1 MADLVAYTKKYYR
14 PLRSNRGK
22 SRKKMSNRLK
32 DKVAIITGAAK
43 GIGFATAQRFGQE
56 GAKVIIADINL
67 EPVKGAAAQ
76 VPNAEAYEMN
86 VTDRASIQAVVDE
99 VMQKHGRIDILIN
112 NAGITQDARL
122 VKMTEAQFDSVIDVN
137 LKGVFNCTQL
147 VVPHMLEAG
156 SGAIVNA
163 SSVVGIY
170 GNFGQTNYSA
180 TKFGVIGFTKTWAR
194 ELGSKGI
201 RVNAVCPGFI
211 ATEMV
216 KAMPENIL
224 QDIER
229 RSWLGRLG
237 TPEEMANVYLF
248 LASDEA
254 SYVNGVALEASGGI
268 SL

>member
-1 MADLVAYTKKYYR
+1 M
-14 PLRSNRGK
+14 G
-22 SRKKMSNRLK
+22 NRLK
-32 DKVAIITGAAK
+32 DRVAIITGAAK
-43 GIGFATAQRFGQE
+43 GIGFATAQRFSQE
-56 GAKVIIADINL
+56 GAIVIIADMNL
-67 EPVKGAAAQ
+67 ESVKGAAAQ
-76 VPNAEAYEMN
+76 IPNAEAYAMN
-86 VTDRASIQAVVDE
+86 VTDRASIQAVVDQ
-99 VMQKHGRIDILIN
+99 VMQKHGHIDILIN

-122 VKMTEAQFDSVIDVN
+122 VKMTEAQFDTVIDVN

-147 VVPHMLEAG
+147 IVPHMLEAK

-163 SSVVGIY
+163 SSVVGLY

-194 ELGSKGI
+194 ELGPKGI

-237 TPEEMANVYLF
+237 TPEEIANVYLF
-248 LASDEA
+248 LASNEA
-254 SYVNGVALEASGGI
+254 SFINGVALEVSGGI

>member
-1 MADLVAYTKKYYR
+1 M
-14 PLRSNRGK
+14 
-22 SRKKMSNRLK
+22 RLK
-32 DKVAIITGAAK
+32 DKVAIITGAAN
-43 GIGFATAQRFGQE
+43 GIGFATAQRFTQE
-56 GAKVIIADINL
+56 GAKVMIVDVNPDA
-67 EPVKGAAAQ
+67 VKAAADRI
-76 VPNAEAYEMN
+76 PSSEAYVVN
-86 VTDRASIQAVVDE
+86 VTDRASIESAVDQI
-99 VMQKHGRIDILIN
+99 MQRHGRIDILIN

-122 VKMTEAQFDSVIDVN
+122 VKMTEAQFDTVIDVN

-156 SGAIVNA
+156 KGAVVNA

-224 QDIER
+224 QDIGG

-237 TPEEMANVYLF
+237 TPEEIANVYLF

-254 SYVNGVALEASGGI
+254 SYVNGIALEASGGI

>member
-1 MADLVAYTKKYYR
+1 M
-14 PLRSNRGK
+14 G
-22 SRKKMSNRLK
+22 MRLK

-43 GIGFATAQRFGQE
+43 GIGFATAKRFAQE
-56 GAKVIIADINL
+56 GAKVMITDVNPDA
-67 EPVKGAAAQ
+67 VKAA
-76 VPNAEAYEMN
+76 VDLIPGSEAFVMN
-86 VTDRASIQAVVDE
+86 VTDRASVEAAVDQI
-99 VMQKHGRIDILIN
+99 MQRHGHIDILIN

-122 VKMTEAQFDSVIDVN
+122 VKMTEAQFDAVIDVN

-156 SGAIVNA
+156 KGAVVNA

-194 ELGSKGI
+194 ELGPKGI

-224 QDIER
+224 KDIEG

>member
-1 MADLVAYTKKYYR
+1 MR
-14 PLRSNRGK
+14 LRN
-22 SRKKMSNRLK
+22 
-32 DKVAIITGAAK
+32 KVALITGAAK
-43 GIGFATAQRFGQE
+43 GIGFATAKRFAEE
-56 GAKVIIADINL
+56 GAKVMLADLN
-67 EPVKGAAAQ
+67 EAAVMEAVGQIKHAQ
-76 VPNAEAYEMN
+76 PYVLN
-86 VTDRASIQAVVDE
+86 VTDRASIGHAVDDIIS
-99 VMQKHGRIDILIN
+99 KHQRIDILIN

-122 VKMTEAQFDSVIDVN
+122 VKMTEEQFDAVIDVN

-147 VVPHMLEAG
+147 VVPHMLEAKK
-156 SGAIVNA
+156 GAIVNA

-194 ELGSKGI
+194 EFGQKGI

-224 QDIER
+224 QSIEQ
-229 RSWLGRLG
+229 RSWMARLG

-254 SYVNGVALEASGGI
+254 SYVNGVTIEASGGI

>member
-1 MADLVAYTKKYYR
+1 MGD
-14 PLRSNRGK
+14 
-22 SRKKMSNRLK
+22 RLK
-32 DKVAIITGAAK
+32 EKVAIITGAAK
-43 GIGFATAQRFGQE
+43 GIGFATAQRFAEE
-56 GAKVIIADINL
+56 GAIVILADMNL
-67 EPVKGAAAQ
+67 ESVKGAAAQ
-76 VPNAEAYEMN
+76 IPNAQAYAMN
-86 VTDRASIQAVVDE
+86 VTDRASIQAVVDQ
-99 VMQKHGRIDILIN
+99 VMQKYGHIDILIN

-122 VKMTEAQFDSVIDVN
+122 VKMTEAQFDAVIDVN

-147 VVPHMLEAG
+147 IVPHMLEAK

-194 ELGSKGI
+194 ELGPKGI
-201 RVNAVCPGFI
+201 RVNAICPGFV
-211 ATEMV
+211 ATEMI

-237 TPEEMANVYLF
+237 TPEEIANVYLF
-248 LASDEA
+248 LASNEA
-254 SYVNGVALEASGGI
+254 SFINGVALEVSGGI

>member
-1 MADLVAYTKKYYR
+1 MGD
-14 PLRSNRGK
+14 
-22 SRKKMSNRLK
+22 RLK
-32 DKVAIITGAAK
+32 EKVAIITGAAK
-43 GIGFATAQRFGQE
+43 GIGFATVQRFAQE
-56 GAKVIIADINL
+56 GAIVIMADMNL
-67 EPVKGAAAQ
+67 EAAKGAAAQ
-76 VPNAEAYEMN
+76 IPNAEAYAMN
-86 VTDRASIQAVVDE
+86 VTDRASIQAVVDQ

-122 VKMTEAQFDSVIDVN
+122 VKMTEAQFDAVIDVN

-147 VVPHMLEAG
+147 IVPHMLEAK

-194 ELGSKGI
+194 ELGPKGI
-201 RVNAVCPGFI
+201 RVNAICPGFI

-237 TPEEMANVYLF
+237 TPEEIANVYLF
-248 LASDEA
+248 LASNEA
-254 SYVNGVALEASGGI
+254 SFINGVALEASGGI

>member
-1 MADLVAYTKKYYR
+1 M
-14 PLRSNRGK
+14 GE
-22 SRKKMSNRLK
+22 RLK

-43 GIGFATAQRFGQE
+43 GIGFATAKRFAEE
-56 GAKVIIADINL
+56 GAKVMIADISM
-67 EPVKGAAAQ
+67 EAVKTAAAQ
-76 VPNAEAYEMN
+76 IPNAEAFVVN
-86 VTDRASIQAVVDE
+86 VTDRASIQIALDQILE
-99 VMQKHGRIDILIN
+99 RHGQIDILIN

-122 VKMTEAQFDSVIDVN
+122 IKMTEAQFDAVIDVN

-147 VVPHMLEAG
+147 VVPHMLEKG
-156 SGAIVNA
+156 KGAVVNA

-194 ELGSKGI
+194 ELGAKGI

-211 ATEMV
+211 STEMV
-216 KAMPENIL
+216 KAMPDNIL
-224 QDIER
+224 QDIEK

-254 SYVNGVALEASGGI
+254 SYVNGVELEASGGI

>member
-1 MADLVAYTKKYYR
+1 MGD
-14 PLRSNRGK
+14 
-22 SRKKMSNRLK
+22 RLK

-43 GIGFATAQRFGQE
+43 GIGFATAQRFAQE
-56 GAKVIIADINL
+56 GAKVIITDINQDT
-67 EPVKGAAAQ
+67 VNGAVMQ
-76 VPNAEAYEMN
+76 TPDAEGYAMN
-86 VTDRASIQAVVDE
+86 VTDRASIQAVVDQ

-122 VKMTEAQFDSVIDVN
+122 IKMTEAQFDNVIDVN

-147 VVPHMLEAG
+147 IVPHMLEAG
-156 SGAIVNA
+156 SGAVVNA
-163 SSVVGIY
+163 SSVVGLY

-194 ELGSKGI
+194 ELGPKGV

-216 KAMPENIL
+216 KAMPQNIL
-224 QDIER
+224 QDIEK

-237 TPEEMANVYLF
+237 TPTEMANVYLF
-248 LASDEA
+248 LASDES

>member
-1 MADLVAYTKKYYR
+1 MEM
-14 PLRSNRGK
+14 G
-22 SRKKMSNRLK
+22 NRLK

-43 GIGFATAQRFGQE
+43 GIGFATAQRFAQE
-56 GAKVIIADINL
+56 GAKVMIADIGL
-67 EPVKGAAAQ
+67 EALKAAGPQ
-76 VPNAEAYEMN
+76 IPGSEAYVMN
-86 VTDRASIQAVVDE
+86 VTDRASIQAAVDQI
-99 VMQKHGRIDILIN
+99 MQRHGRIDILIN

-122 VKMTEAQFDSVIDVN
+122 VKMTEAQFDTVIDVN
-137 LKGVFNCTQL
+137 LKGVFNCTQI
-147 VVPHMLEAG
+147 VVPHMLEVG
-156 SGAIVNA
+156 SGAVVNA

-194 ELGSKGI
+194 ELGPKGI

-224 QDIER
+224 KDIER

-254 SYVNGVALEASGGI
+254 SYVNGVAFEASGGI

>member
-1 MADLVAYTKKYYR
+1 MGDR
-14 PLRSNRGK
+14 F
-22 SRKKMSNRLK
+22 K
-32 DKVAIITGAAK
+32 DKVAIITGSAK
-43 GIGFATAQRFGQE
+43 GIGFSTAQRFAGE
-56 GAKVIIADINL
+56 GAIVILADMNL
-67 EPVKGAAAQ
+67 ESVKGAAAQ
-76 VPNAEAYEMN
+76 IPSAQAYAMN
-86 VTDRASIQAVVDE
+86 VTDRASIQAVVDQ

-122 VKMTEAQFDSVIDVN
+122 VKMTEAQFDAVIDVN

-147 VVPHMLEAG
+147 IVPHMLEAK

-194 ELGSKGI
+194 ELGPKGI
-201 RVNAVCPGFI
+201 RVNAICPGFI
-211 ATEMV
+211 ATEMI

-224 QDIER
+224 QDIKQ

-237 TPEEMANVYLF
+237 TPEEIASVYLF
-248 LASDEA
+248 LASNEA
-254 SYVNGVALEASGGI
+254 SFINGVALEVSGGI

>member
-1 MADLVAYTKKYYR
+1 MILAD
-14 PLRSNRGK
+14 
-22 SRKKMSNRLK
+22 M
-32 DKVAIITGAAK
+32 
-43 GIGFATAQRFGQE
+43 
-56 GAKVIIADINL
+56 NL
-67 EPVKGAAAQ
+67 EAVKGAAANI
-76 VPNAEAYEMN
+76 PSAEAYAMN
-86 VTDRASIQAVVDE
+86 VTDRVSIQAVVDQ

-122 VKMTEAQFDSVIDVN
+122 VKMTEAQFDAVIDVN

-147 VVPHMLEAG
+147 IVPHMLEAK

-194 ELGSKGI
+194 ELGPKGI
-201 RVNAVCPGFI
+201 RVNAICPGFV

-237 TPEEMANVYLF
+237 TPAEIANVYLF
-248 LASDEA
+248 LASNEA
-254 SYVNGVALEASGGI
+254 SFINGVALEASGGI

>member
-1 MADLVAYTKKYYR
+1 MR
-14 PLRSNRGK
+14 LRN
-22 SRKKMSNRLK
+22 
-32 DKVAIITGAAK
+32 KVALITGAAK
-43 GIGFATAQRFGQE
+43 GIGFATAKRFTEE
-56 GAKVIIADINL
+56 GATVMLADLN
-67 EPVKGAAAQ
+67 EGAVMEAVGQ
-76 VPNAEAYEMN
+76 LKNAEPYVLN
-86 VTDRASIQAVVDE
+86 VTDRASIQRAVDDIIA
-99 VMQKHGRIDILIN
+99 KHQRIDILIN

-122 VKMTEAQFDSVIDVN
+122 VKMTEEQFDAVIDVN

-147 VVPHMLEAG
+147 VVPHMLEAKK
-156 SGAIVNA
+156 GAIVNA

-194 ELGSKGI
+194 EFGQKGI

-224 QDIER
+224 QSIEQ
-229 RSWLGRLG
+229 RSWMARLG

-254 SYVNGVALEASGGI
+254 SYVNGVTIEASGGI

>member
-1 MADLVAYTKKYYR
+1 M
-14 PLRSNRGK
+14 
-22 SRKKMSNRLK
+22 RLK

-43 GIGFATAQRFGQE
+43 GIGFATAKRFAQE
-56 GAKVIIADINL
+56 GAKVIIADVNP
-67 EPVKGAAAQ
+67 EAVKAAADLISGS
-76 VPNAEAYEMN
+76 EAYVMN
-86 VTDRASIQAVVDE
+86 VTDRASIEAAVDQI
-99 VMQKHGRIDILIN
+99 MQRHGRIDILIN

-122 VKMTEAQFDSVIDVN
+122 VKITEAQFDTVIDVN

-156 SGAIVNA
+156 NGAVVNA
-163 SSVVGIY
+163 ASVVGIY
-170 GNFGQTNYSA
+170 GTFGQANNAA

-194 ELGSKGI
+194 ELGPKGI

-224 QDIER
+224 KDIER

>member
-1 MADLVAYTKKYYR
+1 MR
-14 PLRSNRGK
+14 LRN
-22 SRKKMSNRLK
+22 
-32 DKVAIITGAAK
+32 KVALITGAAK
-43 GIGFATAQRFGQE
+43 GIGFATAKRFTEE
-56 GAKVIIADINL
+56 GAKVMLADLN
-67 EPVKGAAAQ
+67 EGAVMEAVGQ
-76 VPNAEAYEMN
+76 LKNAEPYVLN
-86 VTDRASIQAVVDE
+86 VIDRASIQRAVDDIIA
-99 VMQKHGRIDILIN
+99 KHQRIDILIN

-122 VKMTEAQFDSVIDVN
+122 VKMTEEQFDAVIDVN

-147 VVPHMLEAG
+147 VVPHMLEAKK
-156 SGAIVNA
+156 GAIVNA

-194 ELGSKGI
+194 EFGQKGI

-224 QDIER
+224 QSIEQ
-229 RSWLGRLG
+229 RSWMARLG

-254 SYVNGVALEASGGI
+254 SYVNGVTIEASGGI

>member
-1 MADLVAYTKKYYR
+1 M
-14 PLRSNRGK
+14 GE
-22 SRKKMSNRLK
+22 RLK

-43 GIGFATAQRFGQE
+43 GIGFATAKRFAEE
-56 GAKVIIADINL
+56 GAKVMIADISM
-67 EPVKGAAAQ
+67 EAVKTAAAQ
-76 VPNAEAYEMN
+76 IPNAEAFVVN
-86 VTDRASIQAVVDE
+86 VTDRASIQIAVDQILE
-99 VMQKHGRIDILIN
+99 RHGQIDILIN

-122 VKMTEAQFDSVIDVN
+122 IKMTEAQFDSVIDVN

-147 VVPHMLEAG
+147 VVPQMLEKG
-156 SGAIVNA
+156 KGAVVNA

-194 ELGSKGI
+194 ELGAKGI

-211 ATEMV
+211 STEMV
-216 KAMPENIL
+216 KAMPDNIL
-224 QDIER
+224 QDIEK

>member
-1 MADLVAYTKKYYR
+1 M
-14 PLRSNRGK
+14 GE
-22 SRKKMSNRLK
+22 RLK

-43 GIGFATAQRFGQE
+43 GIGFATAKRFAEE
-56 GAKVIIADINL
+56 GAKVMIADISM
-67 EPVKGAAAQ
+67 EAVKTAAAQ
-76 VPNAEAYEMN
+76 IPNAEAFVVN
-86 VTDRASIQAVVDE
+86 VTDRASIQIAVDQILE
-99 VMQKHGRIDILIN
+99 RHGQIDILIN

-122 VKMTEAQFDSVIDVN
+122 IKMTEAQFDAVIDVN

-147 VVPHMLEAG
+147 VVPHMLEKG
-156 SGAIVNA
+156 KGAVVNA

-194 ELGSKGI
+194 ELGAKGI

-211 ATEMV
+211 STEMV
-216 KAMPENIL
+216 KAIPDNIL
-224 QDIER
+224 QDIEK

>member
-1 MADLVAYTKKYYR
+1 
-14 PLRSNRGK
+14 
-22 SRKKMSNRLK
+22 MSKRLQ

-43 GIGFATAQRFGQE
+43 GIGFATAQRFAQE
-56 GAKVIIADINL
+56 GAKVMIADLN
-67 EPVKGAAAQ
+67 PDAVKIAATQ
-76 VPNAEAYEMN
+76 ISGAEAHVMN
-86 VTDRASIQAVVDE
+86 VTDRASIQGVVDQI
-99 VMQKHGRIDILIN
+99 MQQHGRIDILVN

-122 VKMTEAQFDSVIDVN
+122 VKMTEAQFDAVIDIN
-137 LKGVFNCTQL
+137 LKGVFNCTQI

-163 SSVVGIY
+163 SSVVGLY

-180 TKFGVIGFTKTWAR
+180 SKFGVIGFTKTWAR
-194 ELGSKGI
+194 ELGIKGI

>member
-1 MADLVAYTKKYYR
+1 M
-14 PLRSNRGK
+14 GE
-22 SRKKMSNRLK
+22 RLK

-43 GIGFATAQRFGQE
+43 GIGFATAKRFAEE
-56 GAKVIIADINL
+56 GAKVMIADISM
-67 EPVKGAAAQ
+67 EAVKTAAAQ
-76 VPNAEAYEMN
+76 IPNAEAFVVN
-86 VTDRASIQAVVDE
+86 VTDRTSIQIAVDQILE
-99 VMQKHGRIDILIN
+99 RHGQIDILIN
-112 NAGITQDARL
+112 NAGIAQDARL
-122 VKMTEAQFDSVIDVN
+122 IKMTEAQFDAVIDVN

-147 VVPHMLEAG
+147 VVPHMLG
-156 SGAIVNA
+156 KGKGAVVNA

-194 ELGSKGI
+194 ELGAKGI

-211 ATEMV
+211 STEMV
-216 KAMPENIL
+216 KAMPDNIL
-224 QDIER
+224 QDIEK

>member
-1 MADLVAYTKKYYR
+1 M
-14 PLRSNRGK
+14 G
-22 SRKKMSNRLK
+22 NRLEN
-32 DKVAIITGAAK
+32 KVAIVTGAAK
-43 GIGFATAQRFGQE
+43 GIGFATAQRFAE
-56 GAKVIIADINL
+56 AGARVIVADINL
-67 EPVKGAAAQ
+67 AAVKSVAAQ
-76 VPNAEAYEMN
+76 IPHAEAYAMD
-86 VTDRASIQAVVDE
+86 VTDRASIQAVVDQ
-99 VMQKHGRIDILIN
+99 VIQKHGRIDILIN

-122 VKMTEAQFDSVIDVN
+122 IKMTEAQFDTVIDVN

-156 SGAIVNA
+156 TGAIVNA
-163 SSVVGIY
+163 SSVVGLY

-194 ELGSKGI
+194 ELGPKGI

-248 LASDEA
+248 LASNEA

>member
-1 MADLVAYTKKYYR
+1 MEM
-14 PLRSNRGK
+14 G
-22 SRKKMSNRLK
+22 NRLK

-43 GIGFATAQRFGQE
+43 GIGFATAQRFAQE
-56 GAKVIIADINL
+56 GAKVMIADIGL
-67 EPVKGAAAQ
+67 EALKAAALQ
-76 VPNAEAYEMN
+76 IPGSEAYVMN
-86 VTDRASIQAVVDE
+86 VTDRASIQAAVDQI
-99 VMQKHGRIDILIN
+99 MQRHGHIDILIN

-122 VKMTEAQFDSVIDVN
+122 VKMTEAQFDTVIDVN
-137 LKGVFNCTQL
+137 LKGVFNCTQI
-147 VVPHMLEAG
+147 VVPHMLELG
-156 SGAIVNA
+156 SGAVVNA

-194 ELGSKGI
+194 ELGPKGI

-224 QDIER
+224 KDIER

-254 SYVNGVALEASGGI
+254 SYVNGVAFEASGGI

>member
-1 MADLVAYTKKYYR
+1 MGD
-14 PLRSNRGK
+14 
-22 SRKKMSNRLK
+22 RLK
-32 DKVAIITGAAK
+32 NKVAIITGAAK
-43 GIGFATAQRFGQE
+43 GIGFATVQRFAQE
-56 GAKVIIADINL
+56 GAIVIMADMNL
-67 EPVKGAAAQ
+67 EAAKGAAAQ
-76 VPNAEAYEMN
+76 IPNAEAYAMN
-86 VTDRASIQAVVDE
+86 VTDRASIQAAVDQ

-122 VKMTEAQFDSVIDVN
+122 VKMTEVQFDAVIDVN

-147 VVPHMLEAG
+147 IVPHMLEAK

-194 ELGSKGI
+194 ELGPKGV
-201 RVNAVCPGFI
+201 RVNAICPGFI

-237 TPEEMANVYLF
+237 TPEEIANVYLF
-248 LASDEA
+248 LASNEA
-254 SYVNGVALEASGGI
+254 SFINGVALEASGGI

>member
-1 MADLVAYTKKYYR
+1 MGD
-14 PLRSNRGK
+14 
-22 SRKKMSNRLK
+22 RLK
-32 DKVAIITGAAK
+32 DKVAIITGGAK
-43 GIGFATAQRFGQE
+43 GIGFATAQRFAGE
-56 GAKVIIADINL
+56 GAITIVADMNL
-67 EPVKGAAAQ
+67 ESVKGAAAQ
-76 VPNAEAYEMN
+76 IPKAEAYAMN
-86 VTDRASIQAVVDE
+86 VTDRASIQAVVDQ

-137 LKGVFNCTQL
+137 LKGVFNCTQII
-147 VVPHMLEAG
+147 VPHMLEAK

-194 ELGSKGI
+194 ELGPKGI

-237 TPEEMANVYLF
+237 APEEMANVYLF

>member
-1 MADLVAYTKKYYR
+1 MGD
-14 PLRSNRGK
+14 
-22 SRKKMSNRLK
+22 RLK

-43 GIGFATAQRFGQE
+43 GIGFSTAQRFAGE
-56 GAKVIIADINL
+56 CAIVILADMNL
-67 EPVKGAAAQ
+67 ESVKGAAAQ
-76 VPNAEAYEMN
+76 IPSAQAYAMN
-86 VTDRASIQAVVDE
+86 VTDRASIQAVVDQ

-122 VKMTEAQFDSVIDVN
+122 VKMTEAQFDAVIDVN

-147 VVPHMLEAG
+147 IVPHMLEAK

-194 ELGSKGI
+194 ELGPKGI
-201 RVNAVCPGFI
+201 RVNAICPGFI
-211 ATEMV
+211 ATEMI

-237 TPEEMANVYLF
+237 TPEEIASVYLF
-248 LASDEA
+248 LASNEA
-254 SYVNGVALEASGGI
+254 SFINGVALEVSGGI

>member
-1 MADLVAYTKKYYR
+1 M
-14 PLRSNRGK
+14 
-22 SRKKMSNRLK
+22 RLK
-32 DKVAIITGAAK
+32 EKVAIITGAAK
-43 GIGFATAQRFGQE
+43 GIGFATAKRFAQE
-56 GAKVIIADINL
+56 GAKVMITDVNPEA
-67 EPVKGAAAQ
+67 VKAATDLI
-76 VPNAEAYEMN
+76 PGSEAYVMN
-86 VTDRASIQAVVDE
+86 VTDRASVEAAVDQI
-99 VMQKHGRIDILIN
+99 MQRYGRIDVLIN

-122 VKMTEAQFDSVIDVN
+122 VKMTEAQFDTVIDVN

-156 SGAIVNA
+156 KGAVVNA

-194 ELGSKGI
+194 ELGPKGI

-224 QDIER
+224 KDIER

-237 TPEEMANVYLF
+237 TPEEMANIYLF

>member
-1 MADLVAYTKKYYR
+1 M
-14 PLRSNRGK
+14 G
-22 SRKKMSNRLK
+22 NRLK

-43 GIGFATAQRFGQE
+43 GIGFSTAQRFAQE
-56 GAKVIIADINL
+56 GAKVMIADIGL
-67 EPVKGAAAQ
+67 EALKAAALQ
-76 VPNAEAYEMN
+76 IPGSEAYVMN
-86 VTDRASIQAVVDE
+86 VTDRASIQAAVDQI
-99 VMQKHGRIDILIN
+99 MQRHGRIDILIN

-122 VKMTEAQFDSVIDVN
+122 VKMTEAQFDTVIDVN
-137 LKGVFNCTQL
+137 LKGIFNCTQI
-147 VVPHMLEAG
+147 VVPHMLELG
-156 SGAIVNA
+156 SGAVVNA

-194 ELGSKGI
+194 ELGPKGI

-224 QDIER
+224 KDIER

-254 SYVNGVALEASGGI
+254 SYVNGVAFEASGGI

>member
-1 MADLVAYTKKYYR
+1 MGD
-14 PLRSNRGK
+14 
-22 SRKKMSNRLK
+22 RLK

-43 GIGFATAQRFGQE
+43 GIGFATAQRFAQE
-56 GAKVIIADINL
+56 GAIVIMADMNL
-67 EPVKGAAAQ
+67 ESVKGAAAQ
-76 VPNAEAYEMN
+76 IPNAEGYAMN
-86 VTDRASIQAVVDE
+86 VTDRASIQATVDQ
-99 VMQKHGRIDILIN
+99 VMQKHGHIDILIN

-122 VKMTEAQFDSVIDVN
+122 VKMTEAQFDTVSDVN

-147 VVPHMLEAG
+147 IVPHMLEAK

-163 SSVVGIY
+163 SSVVGLY

-180 TKFGVIGFTKTWAR
+180 TKFGVIGFTQTWAR
-194 ELGSKGI
+194 ELGPKGI
-201 RVNAVCPGFI
+201 RVNAICPGFI

>member
-1 MADLVAYTKKYYR
+1 M
-14 PLRSNRGK
+14 N
-22 SRKKMSNRLK
+22 MRLK
-32 DKVAIITGAAK
+32 DKIAIVTGAAK
-43 GIGFATAQRFGQE
+43 GIGFATAKRFSEE
-56 GAKVIIADINL
+56 GAKVMIADVN
-67 EPVKGAAAQ
+67 PAAVKAA
-76 VPNAEAYEMN
+76 VDLIPGSEAYVVN
-86 VTDRASIQAVVDE
+86 VTDRASIEAAVDQI
-99 VMQKHGRIDILIN
+99 MQRHGRIDVLIN

-122 VKMTEAQFDSVIDVN
+122 VKMTEAQFDAVIDVN

-156 SGAIVNA
+156 KGAVVNA

-194 ELGSKGI
+194 ELGVKGI

-211 ATEMV
+211 ATEIV
-216 KAMPENIL
+216 KAMPEKIL